1 MCAEASAAEPA
12 SKEGELAALAEEFLE
27 IAGRAL
33 ARGDYT
39 SISSDELAS
48 VLTSAMKLYAAKAE
62 AEGQLPAP
70 VSAER
75 LTPTEVVLIV
85 TEMLRACNL
94 NLFDLAMWYRR
105 AR

>member
-1 MCAEASAAEPA
+1 MCAETTSAEPA
-12 SKEGELAALAEEFLE
+12 IKEGEFAALAEDLLK
-27 IAGRAL
+27 IAGRTL

-39 SISSDELAS
+39 SISSAELAS

-62 AEGQLPAP
+62 AESQLPAP
-70 VSAER
+70 ISAER

>member
-1 MCAEASAAEPA
+1 MCAETTSSEPA
-12 SKEGELAALAEEFLE
+12 SREGEFAALAEDLLK
-27 IAGRAL
+27 IAGRTL

-39 SISSDELAS
+39 SISSGELAS
-48 VLTSAMKLYAAKAE
+48 VLTCAMKLYAAKAE

-70 VSAER
+70 ISAER

>member
-1 MCAEASAAEPA
+1 M
-12 SKEGELAALAEEFLE
+12 EGEFADLVEDFLK
-27 IAGRAL
+27 IAGRTL
-33 ARGDYT
+33 ARRDYT
-39 SISSDELAS
+39 SISSGELAS

-70 VSAER
+70 ILAER

-94 NLFDLAMWYRR
+94 NLFDMAMWYRR

>member
-1 MCAEASAAEPA
+1 MCAEATSSEPTQ
-12 SKEGELAALAEEFLE
+12 GELAALAEGLQR
-27 IAGRAL
+27 IAGRTL
-33 ARGDYT
+33 AHGDYA
-39 SISSDELAS
+39 SISSGELAS
-48 VLTSAMKLYAAKAE
+48 VLTSTIKLYAAKAE

-70 VSAER
+70 ISAER

-85 TEMLRACNL
+85 TEMLRASNL

>member
-1 MCAEASAAEPA
+1 MCAETTSAEPA
-12 SKEGELAALAEEFLE
+12 STEGEFAALAEDLLKVV
-27 IAGRAL
+27 GRTL

-39 SISSDELAS
+39 SISSGELAS

-70 VSAER
+70 ISAER

>member
-1 MCAEASAAEPA
+1 MCAEATPAKPA
-12 SKEGELAALAEEFLE
+12 STQGEFAALAEDVSK
-27 IAGRAL
+27 IADRAL

-39 SISSDELAS
+39 SISSGELAA

-70 VSAER
+70 ISAER

>member
-1 MCAEASAAEPA
+1 MCAETTSSEPA
-12 SKEGELAALAEEFLE
+12 SREGEFAALAEDLLKVV
-27 IAGRAL
+27 GRTL

-39 SISSDELAS
+39 SISSGELAS
-48 VLTSAMKLYAAKAE
+48 VLTCAMKLYAAKAE

-70 VSAER
+70 ISAER

>member
-1 MCAEASAAEPA
+1 MSAAATSAEPTRTDA
-12 SKEGELAALAEEFLE
+12 ELAAAAESFLA
-27 IAGRAL
+27 IAGRTL
-33 ARGDYT
+33 AKGDYE
-39 SISSDELAS
+39 SISSSELAS

-75 LTPTEVVLIV
+75 LTPTEVVLTV

>member
-1 MCAEASAAEPA
+1 M
-12 SKEGELAALAEEFLE
+12 EGEFAALAEDLLT
-27 IAGRAL
+27 IAGRTL

-39 SISSDELAS
+39 SISSGELAS
-48 VLTSAMKLYAAKAE
+48 VLTCAMKLYAAKAE

-70 VSAER
+70 ISAER

>member
-1 MCAEASAAEPA
+1 MCIEATSAEPTSA
-12 SKEGELAALAEEFLE
+12 EGELAALAEGLLK
-27 IAGRAL
+27 IAGRTL
-33 ARGDYT
+33 AEGDYA
-39 SISSDELAS
+39 SISSGELAS

-70 VSAER
+70 ISAER
-75 LTPTEVVLIV
+75 LTPTEVVLTV